1 MSREIIWRDVSR
13 ETWNDVHQLWLANET
28 RLNAYAETL
37 FALNQ
42 RINLISRKLSL
53 DDVRDHIFHSLIP
66 ICLFKFSHHTILDTG
81 TGGGLPGIP
90 LAIIQPENHFIL
102 HDKSTKKESALKEI
116 ISTLHL
122 TNCTTRS
129 DDLNN
134 LTIQEPISLV
144 SKHAFKLD
152 DFFRRSRKVNW
163 KEAVFYKGRD
173 FEKEINASHLNKYF
187 FYAWPLDELGEFF
200 SEKVILKIEHR

>member
-1 MSREIIWRDVSR
+1 MRREVIWSDVSR
-13 ETWNDVHQLWLANET
+13 ETWEDVQQLWLSNDT

-37 FALNQ
+37 FSINQ

-53 DDVRDHIFHSLIP
+53 NDLRKHIFHSLIP
-66 ICLFKFSHHTILDTG
+66 AYLFKFSQHSILDTG

-90 LAIIQPENHFIL
+90 LAIIQPECNFIL
-102 HDKSTKKESALKEI
+102 HDKSTKKVTALNEL
-116 ISTLHL
+116 ISVLKL

-134 LTIQEPISLV
+134 LVIQEPISII
-144 SKHAFKLD
+144 SKHAYKLD

-163 KEAVFYKGRD
+163 DEAVFYKGRD
-173 FEKEINASHLNKYF
+173 FEKELNDSHLNKYAF
-187 FYAWPLDELGEFF
+187 SAWRLDELGDFF
-200 SEKVILKIEHR
+200 SEKVILRITHQ